1 MRIHKKSRSLIAM
14 LFAASAMC
22 GTATI
27 AAAQAPAD
35 TLVVAIPG
43 MPQGLDFDRDVSP
56 LTWSLGAQVFD
67 QGMDWAKIPYPYDA
81 ETPAEFSPNQVK
93 GFGYPAFREQILV
106 PGLME
111 ACQLSEDS
119 LTATYKIRPGVVSAY
134 GNEFD
139 SADVMWRVER
149 AAASKAIDWFIQS
162 LANTADLKKWS
173 VVDKYT
179 VQVKSDT
186 PIPLGCAV
194 LTNIYFPFYDS
205 DEIKKHAT
213 EADPWGNEW
222 ISKNGGGFGAYYV
235 KSWEPGKRVVMEANP
250 NYWGGELTVKKIVYV
265 IVPEAASRLA
275 LLEQGKVHIAETLSP
290 DDLKSIVGSDKVAP
304 IGVRGNQSIFATMNA
319 SRPPFDN
326 LKIRQAVNMLIPRD
340 EIAKGVFNGLA
351 FPWSGVMPTVF
362 PGAADLPGY
371 KFDVAAAKALVAESG
386 VDLSKPI
393 TLSFNASDAVQ
404 ENIAIQM
411 QRTFK
416 EAGITLELKKLP
428 IAAHADEVMGRTGQ
442 ISLWVDMA
450 IQPDPSYALGL
461 LYATGGATNYFSYS
475 NPAVDEQLAIGREKV
490 GQARL
495 DAHQEVQSMIQKD
508 APAGWIAEQFY
519 TLALSKKIE
528 GLSWYPAQYYKV
540 RELKISN

>member
-1 MRIHKKSRSLIAM
+1 MRISRRSKSAIAM
-14 LFAASAMC
+14 MFAASAIC
-22 GTATI
+22 GAMSAST
-27 AAAQAPAD
+27 AQAAD
-35 TLVVAIPG
+35 ETLVIAIPG
-43 MPQGLDFDRDVSP
+43 LPQGLDLDRDVSP
-56 LTWSLGAQVFD
+56 QTWSMGAQVFD

-81 ETPAEFSPNQVK
+81 ETPAQFSPNQVK
-93 GFGYPAFREQILV
+93 DFGYPAFREQILA

-111 ACQLSEDS
+111 ACELSADS

-162 LANTADLKKWS
+162 LANTADVKKWS
-173 VVDKYT
+173 AVDKYT

-194 LTNIYFPFYDS
+194 LTNIYFPFYDA

-222 ISKNGGGFGAYYV
+222 IATHGGGFGAYYV
-235 KSWEPGKRVVMEANP
+235 TSWEPGKRVVMEANP
-250 NYWGGELTVKKIVYV
+250 NYWGGDLAVKKIVYV

-275 LLEQGKVHIAETLSP
+275 LLEQGKVQIAETLSP
-290 DDLKSIVGSDKVAP
+290 DDLKSIVGSGTSVP
-304 IGVRGNQSIFATMNA
+304 IGVRGNQSIFAVLNNA
-319 SRPPFDN
+319 KAPFDN
-326 LKIRQAVNMLIPRD
+326 VKVRQAVNMLIPRE
-340 EIAKGVFNGLA
+340 EISKSVFNGLA

-362 PGAADLPGY
+362 PGAAELPGY
-371 KFDVAAAKALVAESG
+371 KYDPAAAKALLAESG
-386 VDLSKPI
+386 ADLSKPI
-393 TLSFNASDAVQ
+393 TMSFNASDAVQ

-411 QRTFK
+411 QRSFS

-428 IAAHADEVMGRTGQ
+428 IAAHADEVMGKTSQ

-450 IQPDPSYALGL
+450 IQPDPSYAISL
-461 LYATGGATNYFSYS
+461 LYATGGATNYFGYG
-475 NPAVDEQLAIGREKV
+475 NPEVDKKLAFGREQV
-490 GQARL
+490 GKARI
-495 DAHQEVQSMIQKD
+495 DAHQEVQAIIQKD

-519 TLALSKKIE
+519 TLALSKKIQ

-540 RELKISN
+540 RELSLSE